1 MGSMLERLPERART
15 PAVARAITSPGT
27 ILLAGAGASAAI
39 LAGVPLAAAAV
50 VGGLVWAGRVALAV
64 PRKARRAEANPALV
78 EEPWRSLVR
87 QAQRA
92 ETRFDQVLAGTG
104 PGPLK
109 DRLAEVDARVAVAS
123 TSAGA
128 SPGGERAVGGG
139 RRPRH
144 RRPQRQLEAAEA
156 EAARHP
162 DGPTSPARPAAVR
175 QQLASAERLAGVAR
189 DAEDRLRRLAAQL
202 NEAVARAVELSLQGP
217 DLGTLQPLGTDV
229 DSLVG
234 ELESLRVAL
243 EETRSGC
250 TPAC

>member
-1 MGSMLERLPERART
+1 MMGSMLERLPERART
-15 PAVARAITSPGT
+15 PAMARAITSPGT

-39 LAGVPLAAAAV
+39 LAGAPLAAAAV

-64 PRKARRAEANPALV
+64 PRKARRVEANPALV
-78 EEPWRSLVR
+78 KEPWRSLVK

-92 ETRFDQVLAGTG
+92 ESRFDQVLATTA

-109 DRLAEVDARVAVAS
+109 DRLAEVDARVAVGVDECWRIAQRGNEL
-123 TSAGA
+123 SAAVADLDVADLQSQLGRA
-128 SPGGERAVGGG
+128 EAHATRHPERAD
-139 RRPRH
+139 
-144 RRPQRQLEAAEA
+144 LAATA
-156 EAARHP
+156 
-162 DGPTSPARPAAVR
+162 DAVR
-175 QQLASAERLAGVAR
+175 QQLASAERLAGVAQ

-202 NEAVARAVELSLQGP
+202 NEAVARAVELSLQSP

-243 EETRSGC
+243 EETSG
-250 TPAC
+250 